1 MSRKQKSPPE
11 KEIGL
16 HHSEENELYII
27 YVSEPMSSTISIGIS
42 EPIALCRLLVELF
55 IKFVIYVNVLYNRT
69 SFFKSRVLHR
79 NCEYSIGIVKIRSWS
94 AIQFARVQS
103 RMSNLFRSN
112 REQTKSYILTDKS
125 FIYHVVFIRWTLLVL
140 FAIAF
145 LEFETK

>member
-27 YVSEPMSSTISIGIS
+27 YLAEPVSTTMSISTS

-112 REQTKSYILTDKS
+112 RESYILTDMS

-145 LEFETK
+145 L